1 MNKTKLINIA
11 FTVDLTLL
19 IASIIG
25 IGILC
30 NLPFELLLF
39 PPVTLMAIIFVVMLP
54 ITLVVGTALAVIKA
68 LQQD

>member
-19 IASIIG
+19 IVSIIG

-30 NLPFELLLF
+30 NLPFVLLLF

>member
-19 IASIIG
+19 ITSIIG

-30 NLPFELLLF
+30 NLPFVLLLF

>member
-11 FTVDLTLL
+11 FTVDLALL

-30 NLPFELLLF
+30 NLPFVLLLF